1 MRRVAARRGDRGEWP
16 LADELDAWFLAAAG
30 VNGLEMLEGNLKVR
44 LLGRSKVSFNTNA
57 IVIFFTEIHD
67 MHFVVTYFSKPLP

>member
-16 LADELDAWFLAAAG
+16 LADELDAWFFLAAAE

-44 LLGRSKVSFNTNA
+44 LFGSLQVSFNING
-57 IVIFFTEIHD
+57 ILIFLYRISWHAF
-67 MHFVVTYFSKPLP
+67 FVTYFSKS